1 MALKFVT
8 NIRSEP
14 GQRITIWSLSPQ
26 TIGAYFAI
34 FLVQYIPGI
43 ALEIYSHIQ
52 QQAASET
59 SAHIVLEIVKA
70 SGPIGIGSAMNAT
83 AVALSVEAFMVLA
96 KILSEQQRQQGIKI
110 GIELGI
116 KEERKR
122 SNDKLRAWAKKY
134 GIPEE
139 ELPIEDEDE

>member
-1 MALKFVT
+1 MT

-26 TIGAYFAI
+26 TIGGYFAI

-70 SGPIGIGSAMNAT
+70 SGPIGIGSAMNAI

-96 KILSEQQRQQGIKI
+96 KMLERQRWEKGRAQ
-110 GIELGI
+110 GI

-134 GIPEE
+134 GIPED

>member
-1 MALKFVT
+1 
-8 NIRSEP
+8 
-14 GQRITIWSLSPQ
+14 
-26 TIGAYFAI
+26 
-34 FLVQYIPGI
+34 
-43 ALEIYSHIQ
+43 
-52 QQAASET
+52 
-59 SAHIVLEIVKA
+59 
-70 SGPIGIGSAMNAT
+70 MNAT